1 LGAIENFLKI
11 STEER
16 FKGWSVVG
24 DYISKTEI
32 PFFGETLDF
41 QLETGNGVEDYTCI
55 LRQFGWVVTF
65 GLNEEGNVI
74 TLVQWKPGVNRASWE
89 LPPGG
94 IGKVNSNI
102 TEDERLDITQEIYLR
117 ETGFGDGE
125 WKKLGQIMM
134 DSAKYRGTKPDDHGF
149 FAHLYLATGLK
160 HQSEARDL
168 NPNEIMQTLMVPIE
182 EFKDVILSGH
192 FAEASAVVCAF
203 LALNELGKL

>member
-1 LGAIENFLKI
+1 MGAINSFKKI
-11 STEER
+11 AAKEK
-16 FKGWSVVG
+16 FKGWPLVG
-24 DYISKTEI
+24 SCMLGPKI
-32 PFFGETLDF
+32 PFFGETLNF
-41 QLETGNGVEDYTCI
+41 KLKTGNGVEDYTCI

-65 GLNEEGNVI
+65 GLNEEDNVI

-89 LPPGG
+89 FPPGG
-94 IGKVNSNI
+94 IGKVSSDI
-102 TEDERLDITQEIYLR
+102 TEDERVDITQEIYLR
-117 ETGFGDGE
+117 ETGFGGGK

-134 DSAKYRGTKPDDHGF
+134 DSAKYRGVKPNDHGF

-160 HQSEARDL
+160 YQSEAKRP

-192 FAEASAVVCAF
+192 FAEASALACAF